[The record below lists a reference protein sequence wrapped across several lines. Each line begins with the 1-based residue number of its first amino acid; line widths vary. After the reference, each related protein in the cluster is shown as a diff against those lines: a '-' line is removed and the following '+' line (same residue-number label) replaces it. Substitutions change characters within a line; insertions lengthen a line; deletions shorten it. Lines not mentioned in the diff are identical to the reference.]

1 MNAPDDRR
9 AERPEAAS
17 TGGLNRMRALRRVC
31 VFCGSTVGTRPA
43 YAEAARELGREVARR
58 RIGLVYGGG
67 AVGLMGIAADAALAA
82 GAEVIGVIPY
92 GLLKREVGHGGGV
105 AMHIVGTMHERKAK
119 MAELADGFIVLPG
132 GFGTLEEAVEA
143 LTWAQLGI
151 QDKGVAFLDVEG
163 YWAPFL
169 GALDSMAAEGFI
181 RPMHRPLAM
190 RAETVDEALDALA
203 AYAPPPGTQIWLR
216 PEQI

>member
-1 MNAPDDRR
+1 MSHP
-9 AERPEAAS
+9 
-17 TGGLNRMRALRRVC
+17 RRVC
-31 VFCGSTVGTRPA
+31 VFCGSTTGNRPA

-58 RIGLVYGGG
+58 GIGLVYGGG
-67 AVGLMGIAADAALAA
+67 AVGLMGVAADAALDA

-105 AMHIVGTMHERKAK
+105 EMHVVDTMHQRKAK
-119 MAELADGFIVLPG
+119 MAELSDGFIVLPG

-151 QDKGVAFLDVEG
+151 QAKGVVFLDVEG

-169 GALDSMAAEGFI
+169 DALDAMTAAGFI
-181 RPMHRPLAM
+181 RPPHRPLAM
-190 RAETVDEALDALA
+190 RAGTVAEALDLLA
-203 AYAPPPGTQIWLR
+203 AFAPPPGTQAWLR
-216 PEQI
+216 PEQV